1 MPGLAGANGAVGG
14 VGDFNTDDALGAV
27 STVSA
32 AEAVGAVTT
41 VNALSSLE
49 AVGVESAV
57 TPRREDWGADP
68 PSRTLIIGY
77 GSPIRGDDAIG
88 PLAAE
93 ALAAGPLPPGV
104 RVLARH
110 VLTAELA
117 LDLATADRVI
127 FIDAEASGEPGAVT
141 WQALAPNASAASSM
155 AHFLDPREL
164 LAWCQ
169 TLYQRAPAAWLVT
182 AVGQSFDYAHCRL
195 SPTAQGALPTLLDQ
209 VRALMAGSG
218 EGPDGLPVIEPYK
231 PNSFHRASMR
241 LRETG

>member
-1 MPGLAGANGAVGG
+1 MPGLAGTGG
-14 VGDFNTDDALGAV
+14 
-27 STVSA
+27 
-32 AEAVGAVTT
+32 AVGAVG
-41 VNALSSLE
+41 VVD
-49 AVGVESAV
+49 AVGTL
-57 TPRREDWGADP
+57 TPRRDDWGTDP

-93 ALAAGPLPPGV
+93 ALSAGPLPPGV

-110 VLTAELA
+110 ILTAELA
-117 LDLATADRVI
+117 LDLATADRAI
-127 FIDAEASGEPGAVT
+127 FIDARATGEPGAVT
-141 WQALAPNASAASSM
+141 WQALAPDASAASSM

-195 SPTAQGALPTLLDQ
+195 SPTAQGALSTLLAQ
-209 VRALMAGSG
+209 VWALMAGPD
-218 EGPDGLPVIEPYK
+218 EGADGLPIIEPYK